1 MLTYGKDNCILR
13 MYTTYT
19 QQNNNGKT
27 MTTKINIKEIG
38 YTEYSFDL
46 NNAGEEIIHDYEVKE
61 IALQVI
67 DTIYENERV
76 LESFSSNNGMNIY
89 FVMAHRTIMK
99 VKTIDRN
106 NAKLDTMWRCV
117 PRFQDIKEMIKAIQ
131 VVDSLI

>member
-27 MTTKINIKEIG
+27 MTTKINIKEI
-38 YTEYSFDL
+38 
-46 NNAGEEIIHDYEVKE
+46 
-61 IALQVI
+61 ALQVI
-67 DTIYENERV
+67 DTIYETERV

-89 FVMAHRTIMK
+89 FVMADRTIMK